1 MKFLSFIFCLMA
13 LFALSTT
20 VSAQTAFTGTNTGD
34 IPDGDC
40 DGAGRQVQF
49 NVSGVTGPITN
60 VRVSFTATH
69 SYVGDVDVVLIA
81 PNGTTGH
88 PIFIFTNPGQTDFGD
103 SSTLAGTYN
112 FYDQAMGNWW
122 QAAAAAAANQP
133 IPPGDYRTANSSG
146 AQTLITPV
154 FAALANPNGT
164 WILKFNDCANQD
176 TGTVSAATLTITTST
191 QQPVVRDANVDF
203 NGDGKT
209 DFVVARATNT
219 AADESAAVTGV
230 PLSKGIS
237 SARERF
243 AKMRE
248 GGDKSLIGGF
258 TPIYWFTSINGTG
271 ATSVGQLGQTGQS
284 TGDLDGDFLVPEDYD
299 GDGKDDIAVWRTGAP
314 EQAAF
319 YIYQSSNNTV
329 RTEIFGQNGDDPL
342 IVGDYDGD
350 NKADPAVFRCPP
362 ASAGQCYFFYRGSL
376 NNPSRITTFVPWG
389 RGVEGDF
396 FVNPGDFDGD
406 GKFDFCL
413 QRTRPGT
420 TSDGQFVLLRSSDLG
435 VEYVNWGTD
444 TDRIVP
450 GDYDGD
456 GKFDFCV
463 ARNQTINGV
472 VNLSFYI
479 LERDGGGTGASPI
492 RFGLL
497 NDFIAPGDYDGDGK
511 QDIAVWRENSDPNQN
526 YFHFRRSSDGVTQS
540 FEWGKAGDYPV
551 ANWYV
556 H

>member
-1 MKFLSFIFCLMA
+1 MTLL
-13 LFALSTT
+13 ALSTT

-40 DGAGRQVQF
+40 AGPGRQVQF
-49 NVSGVTGPITN
+49 NVTGITGPITN
-60 VRVSFTATH
+60 MRVSLTAAHTW
-69 SYVGDVDVVLIA
+69 VGDVDVVLIA

-88 PIFIFTNPGQTDFGD
+88 PIFLYTNPGNVEAGD
-103 SSTLAGTYN
+103 SSDLAGTYN
-112 FYDQAMGNWW
+112 FYDQATGNWW
-122 QAAAAAAANQP
+122 QAAAAANGTTA
-133 IPPGDYRTANSSG
+133 IPPGDYRTTNETG

-154 FAALANPNGT
+154 FATLANPNGT
-164 WILKFNDCANQD
+164 WILKFNDCGIDDA
-176 TGTVSAATLTITTST
+176 GTVSAATLTITTSS
-191 QQPVVRDANVDF
+191 QPPVVRDANVDF

-209 DFVVARATNT
+209 DFVVARATT
-219 AADESAAVTGV
+219 TGADEATSVAGV
-230 PLSKGIS
+230 PFSKGIS

-248 GGDKSLIGGF
+248 NGDKSLIGGF
-258 TPIYWFTSINGTG
+258 IPIYWFTSINGTG
-271 ATSVGQLGQTGQS
+271 ATSVNQFGQTSQ
-284 TGDLDGDFLVPEDYD
+284 TIGDLNGDFLVPEDYD
-299 GDGKDDIAVWRTGAP
+299 GDGKDDIAVWRPGAP
-314 EQAAF
+314 FQAAF

-329 RTEIFGQNGDDPL
+329 RTEVFGQAGDDPL

-362 ASAGQCYFFYRGSL
+362 AGGATGQCYFFYRGSL
-376 NNPSRITTFVPWG
+376 NNPNRLITFVPWG
-389 RGVEGDF
+389 SGATGDLF
-396 FVNPGDFDGD
+396 ASPGDFDGD
-406 GKFDFCL
+406 GKYDFCL

-420 TSDGQFVLLRSSDLG
+420 ASDGQFVLLRSSDLG

-444 TDRIVP
+444 SDFIVP

-472 VNLSFYI
+472 TNLSFYI
-479 LERDGGGTGASPI
+479 LERDGGGTGANPI
-492 RFGLL
+492 RFGFLD
-497 NDFIAPGDYDGDGK
+497 DFITPGDYDGDGK
-511 QDIAVWRENSDPNQN
+511 QDIAVWRENPDPAQN
-526 YFHFRRSSDGVTQS
+526 YFHVRRSSDGMTQS